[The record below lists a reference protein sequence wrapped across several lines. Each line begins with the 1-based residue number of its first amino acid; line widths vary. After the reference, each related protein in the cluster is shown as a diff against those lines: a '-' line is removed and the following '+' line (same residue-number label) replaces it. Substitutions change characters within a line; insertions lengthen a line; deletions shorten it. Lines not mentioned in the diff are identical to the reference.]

1 LIREVLALTDD
12 LSAPL
17 GQGGG
22 RGKSDKSKKPDR
34 WVAALPMAG
43 LRVAA
48 GALGC
53 FAIMVLGWALFAEAP
68 FGGEPMTVVAV
79 NLQAQAASPDIKD
92 AAGRPLAGNPPGTV
106 EADRERPNRY
116 DGPPIIAGQPAVPA
130 AAPGGNTITIID
142 GSSGKRQD
150 VLIPGQPA
158 DKSAADQRTDQRFA
172 EASRNGPIPRIAA
185 DGTRPAEAF
194 AQPVKA
200 IANRPNAPRIA
211 IVVTGL
217 GISAIGTS
225 DALAKLPGPVTLGF
239 APYGADLDRL
249 AARAREG
256 GHELLLQVPM
266 EPFDYPDNDPG
277 PQTLLTSIS
286 AGQNIER
293 LHWLMSRLQGYV
305 GIANY
310 MGGRFTATDAAL
322 APILRETAK
331 RGLIYVEDGSSP
343 RSLASQLA
351 GANNLPYAKAD
362 LTIDAVPTS
371 TEIDRALVRLE
382 KTARE
387 RGVAVGVANALPASI
402 ERIAAWAKSAESH
415 GLLLVPISAVA
426 ARGRSS

>member
-1 LIREVLALTDD
+1 LALTDD

-17 GQGGG
+17 GQDVG
-22 RGKSDKSKKPDR
+22 RDKSDKSKKPNK
-34 WVAALPMAG
+34 WIAALPMAA

-53 FAIMVLGWALFAEAP
+53 FAVVVLGWALFAEAP
-68 FGGEPMTVVAV
+68 FGGEPMTVVSV
-79 NLQAQAASPDIKD
+79 NLHAEAAGPDIKTT
-92 AAGRPLAGNPPGTV
+92 AGSPPGTA

-116 DGPPIIAGQPAVPA
+116 DGPPTIAGQPAVPA

-150 VLIPGQPA
+150 VLLPGQPA

-172 EASRNGPIPRIAA
+172 EASRNGPIPRIAV

-211 IVVTGL
+211 IVVAGQ

-225 DALAKLPGPVTLGF
+225 DALAKLPGPVTLAF

-331 RGLIYVEDGSSP
+331 RGLIYVEDGTSP
-343 RSLASQLA
+343 RSLAGQVA
-351 GANNLPYAKAD
+351 GANNLAYAKAD

-387 RGVAVGVANALPASI
+387 RGVAVGMANALPASI
-402 ERIAAWAKSAESH
+402 ERIAAWAKAAEGH

-426 ARGRSS
+426 ARAKSS